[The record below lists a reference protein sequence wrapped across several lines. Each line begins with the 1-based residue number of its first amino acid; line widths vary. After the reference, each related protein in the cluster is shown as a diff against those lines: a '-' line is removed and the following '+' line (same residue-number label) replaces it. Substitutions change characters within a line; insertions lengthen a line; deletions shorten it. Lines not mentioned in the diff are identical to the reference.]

1 MSELTTLHDAIVATF
16 SAAMPR
22 VVQVE
27 AFPELGKEVRVP
39 ALLFGLTDISPG
51 VDRGTGKVAL
61 VGRFQSC
68 VLIDATRP
76 KASLQASILAT
87 QMATVLK
94 DQWWGGLDFLTGP
107 PENIHAQ
114 PEAPTMELEQFVLWS
129 VQWTQN
135 FEVGELEWPWPDES
149 PGMLLFGFN
158 DDGKDDFIP
167 AEDFDL
173 DKRT

>member
-1 MSELTTLHDAIVATF
+1 MSELTTFHEAIADTF
-16 SAAMPR
+16 RAAMPR

-27 AFPELGKEVRVP
+27 AFPELDAKVRVP
-39 ALLFGLTDISPG
+39 ALLFGLTDITPG
-51 VDRGTGKVAL
+51 VDRGTGKTAL

-76 KASLQASILAT
+76 KASLQASILAA

-94 DQWWGGLDFLTGP
+94 DQWWGLDFVTGP
-107 PENIHAQ
+107 AENVHAQ
-114 PEAPTMELEQFVLWS
+114 PEAPTLELEQFTMWS

-135 FEVGELEWPWPDES
+135 FEVGELEWPWPEEA
-149 PGMLLFGFN
+149 PGALLFGFN
-158 DDGKDDFIP
+158 DDVKDDFVQ